1 MLLYFVP
8 LKIGCPWRFLAY
20 RLVKGLNINIIRR
33 KMSKLGRYKVL
44 CNFTCLRPCGICT
57 NNDFSTVNNT
67 SEKRKYSEK
76 MRTRQD
82 NQDVN

>member
-1 MLLYFVP
+1 
-8 LKIGCPWRFLAY
+8 
-20 RLVKGLNINIIRR
+20 
-33 KMSKLGRYKVL
+33 MSKLGRYKVL